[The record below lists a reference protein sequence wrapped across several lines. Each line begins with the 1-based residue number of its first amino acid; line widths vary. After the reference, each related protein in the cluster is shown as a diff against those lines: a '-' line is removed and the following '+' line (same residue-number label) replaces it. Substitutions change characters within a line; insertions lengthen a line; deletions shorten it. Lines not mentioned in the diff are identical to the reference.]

1 MLKIFKKSFWI
12 PYEARTVYPSLEQ
25 AQLAIAEYCVKNG
38 HDYAFNEPEEVI
50 IDGIPHEICRG
61 YDHGTRGYGIKCRE
75 K

>member
-1 MLKIFKKSFWI
+1 ME
-12 PYEARTVYPSLEQ
+12 P
-25 AQLAIAEYCVKNG
+25 AQLAIAEYCAKNG